1 MKHVFLNA
9 LQFTNHGLVLCTWVL
24 SVKVGTFYRGL
35 AVQMRLAAIELGVVT
50 CCCYRVSDWIV
61 LHEHAASF
69 GLDHAWAARF
79 TFVLQSCHH
88 PLLLINGSLPLW
100 INHADWFLHH
110 FLIKLIFLT
119 KAGLLR
125 VPEPWIGPILG
136 LVLRG
141 VMPPRLRMILCRL
154 RHRLMFSII
163 LLVIDSWPPV
173 CTILA
178 APRVDDFVNQAV
190 IGERFGFAFRTPI
203 LSLAGLRLHRTR
215 VHVLQWRMLIR

>member
-24 SVKVGTFYRGL
+24 SVKVGTFYRRL
-35 AVQMRLAAIELGVVT
+35 AVQMRLAAIELCVVT
-50 CCCYRVSDWIV
+50 CCCYHVSDWIV
-61 LHEHAASF
+61 LHEYAASF

-100 INHADWFLHH
+100 INHDDWLLQH
-110 FLIKLIFLT
+110 FLRRLISLT
-119 KAGLLR
+119 VASLLR
-125 VPEPWIGPILG
+125 VLKPWIRPILG

-141 VMPPRLRMILCRL
+141 VMPPRLLIHRSLCHGL
-154 RHRLMFSII
+154 FCSMI
-163 LLVIDSWPPV
+163 LLVLDSWPPV
-173 CTILA
+173 CTIMA

-190 IGERFGFAFRTPI
+190 IRECFGFAFWTPI
-203 LSLAGLRLHRTR
+203 LSLTSLRLHGTR
-215 VHVLQWRMLIR
+215 IHVLQWRRLIR